1 MCGFVKGDGTLGVE
15 IIVKF
20 SSQMVNNTVSVEF
33 SGAEG
38 TRYVVLGID
47 HPTSSGKV
55 CFPSIVVLFRLTLR
69 FCANSILERS

>member
-1 MCGFVKGDGTLGVE
+1 MCGFAKGGGTLDVE

-20 SSQMVNNTVSVEF
+20 SSQMVNNTVSVECL
-33 SGAEG
+33 GTEG

-55 CFPSIVVLFRLTLR
+55 CFPSIVVLFRLTLC